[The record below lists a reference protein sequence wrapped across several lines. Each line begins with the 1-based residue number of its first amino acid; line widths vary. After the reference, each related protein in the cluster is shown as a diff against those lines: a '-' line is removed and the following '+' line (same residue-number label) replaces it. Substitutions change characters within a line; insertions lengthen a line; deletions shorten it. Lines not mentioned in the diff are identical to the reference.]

1 MRVAVVTPVR
11 NGGALIGQTIK
22 SVLNQAAL
30 QTDDPVEV
38 IYRIQ
43 DGASTDD
50 TLTVAERA
58 AKGRATIVSA
68 ADSGMY
74 DALAAAFNDLD
85 ADWYCYL
92 NAGDLWDP
100 RCLSILRAV
109 HEQTSANW
117 LCGLHAYYAA
127 DGTLVHTRLPPRFK
141 GTLLRAGAYGRGL
154 PTVQQESTF
163 WTANLHREVDLN
175 DLRTYRLAGDTYLW
189 WSFAKEAE
197 PTIIQAV
204 LGGFRYHGGH
214 LGVDRDSYRAEV
226 ASFAGPM
233 SVTTRARIPLE
244 LVLWE
249 QPARIKARTNPYLFL
264 HDTATSGWTARV
276 GSIAPLIPSTP

>member
-11 NGGALIGQTIK
+11 NGGALIGQTID

-43 DGASTDD
+43 AGASTDD
-50 TLTVAERA
+50 TLTIAERA

-68 ADSGMY
+68 ADTGMY
-74 DALAAAFNDLD
+74 EALATAFNDLD

-100 RCLSILRAV
+100 RCLSVLRAV
-109 HEQTSANW
+109 HEQTSTNW

-127 DGTLVHTRLPPRFK
+127 DGTLVHTRLAPRFTR
-141 GTLLRAGAYGRGL
+141 TLLRAGAYGRGL

-163 WTANLHREVDLN
+163 WSAQLHQRIDLAE
-175 DLRTYRLAGDTYLW
+175 LRSYRLAGDTFLW
-189 WSFAKEAE
+189 WSFAEVDE

-214 LGVDRDSYRAEV
+214 LGVDKAAYRDEV
-226 ASFAGPM
+226 TRFAGPI
-233 SVTTRARIPLE
+233 TAATRARIPLE
-244 LVLWE
+244 LALWE
-249 QPARIKARTNPYLFL
+249 QPARIKARFNPNLYL
-264 HDTATSGWTARV
+264 HNTTTGGWAALQAQ
-276 GSIAPLIPSTP
+276 IAPLDRVGR